1 MDKQAVDM
9 SIGEIPIAM
18 PQEWW
23 DLFVDL
29 ESEDRAMIL
38 AAMSGQ
44 MMLALQ
50 GLLIIKEKENK
61 NE

>member
-1 MDKQAVDM
+1 
-9 SIGEIPIAM
+9 
-18 PQEWW
+18 
-23 DLFVDL
+23 LFIDL